1 MKLEAR
7 LGLDRAAQATTGGLL
22 LDLALPRTTW
32 WRLGEQL
39 SVLKNASCWWIGDW
53 LVYGERRYG
62 ASYRE
67 AMRIFSLEYQTLRNY
82 AWVSTRFPL
91 HRRRVGLSFQHH
103 AEVASLSEGQQEF
116 WLHEAAARKW
126 PRNELRRQIRA
137 GRPVTQQRAAAEHV
151 VLRFVVTTDREH
163 RWRAAAEHHGS
174 DLEHWITQSLDR
186 AAETALRA
194 TTRVS
199 A

>member
-7 LGLDRAAQATTGGLL
+7 LGLDPAAQATTRGLL
-22 LDLALPRTTW
+22 LDLGLPRTTW

-39 SVLKNASCWWIGDW
+39 SVLKDASCWWIGDW
-53 LVYGERRYG
+53 LIYGERRYG
-62 ASYRE
+62 ASYKE
-67 AMRIFSLEYQTLRNY
+67 AMRLFSLEYQTLRNY
-82 AWVSTRFPL
+82 AWVATRFPL
-91 HRRRVGLSFQHH
+91 HRRRAGVSFQHH
-103 AEVASLSEGQQEF
+103 AEVASLAEVQQEF

-126 PRNELRRQIRA
+126 SRNELRRQIRA
-137 GRPVTQQRAAAEHV
+137 ACPATQHRATTEHV
-151 VLRFVVTTDREH
+151 MLRFVVTTDREH

-174 DLEHWITQSLDR
+174 DLEHWITQTLDR
-186 AAETALRA
+186 AAEMALPA